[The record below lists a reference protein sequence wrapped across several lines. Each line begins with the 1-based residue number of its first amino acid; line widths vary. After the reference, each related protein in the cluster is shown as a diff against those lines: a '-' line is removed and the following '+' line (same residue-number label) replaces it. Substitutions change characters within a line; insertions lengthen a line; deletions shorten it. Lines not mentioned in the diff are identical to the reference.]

1 MKIRADIKR
10 NAKIAFK
17 SNYWT
22 SVGAP
27 FLVGI
32 IITVAASMA
41 ALIAG
46 VLFGTNLIHLAY
58 YGDAELAAS
67 LWPASLLIYLLIAAV
82 QLPFAVG
89 LSSFFTANYRGEKP
103 SLEIPFVRAFR
114 DYGRNFGGML
124 YMYLFLTLWALIPAG
139 CAMLIVLPAIAQSE
153 MLVVLALLGFLGSI
167 VSIVN
172 LIIKSYSYSMT
183 RYILAD
189 FQLIKAKEAVSISK
203 MITRGHCGQLFL
215 LDMSFIGWWLLSSIT
230 FGILWIFYVAPYYET
245 VRAGFYN
252 EIKEEA
258 KLKGLL

>member
-1 MKIRADIKR
+1 MRIRADIKR
-10 NAKIAFK
+10 DAKIAFK

-32 IITVAASMA
+32 ILTVAASAA

-46 VLFGTNLIHLAY
+46 VLFGTNLIYLAY
-58 YGDAELAAS
+58 YGNTELAAS
-67 LWPASLLIYLLIAAV
+67 FGSSAWLIYLLIAAV
-82 QLPFAVG
+82 QFPFAVG
-89 LSSFFTANYRGEKP
+89 LSAFFTANYRGEKP
-103 SLEIPFVRAFR
+103 SLEVPFVRAFR

-124 YMYLFLTLWALIPAG
+124 YMYLFLILWALIPSG
-139 CAMLIVLPAIAQSE
+139 CAILIAVPAIAHLE
-153 MLVVLALLGFLGSI
+153 MLFVLGILGGLGLIAST
-167 VSIVN
+167 VN

-189 FQLIKAKEAVSISK
+189 FQLIKAKEAVGISK
-203 MITRGHCGQLFL
+203 SITRGHRGQLFL
-215 LDMSFIGWWLLSSIT
+215 FDMSFIGWWLLSSLT

-245 VRAGFYN
+245 ARAGLYN

-258 KLKGLL
+258 KLKGLI

>member
-1 MKIRADIKR
+1 MKIRADIKL

-46 VLFGTNLIHLAY
+46 VLFGANLIYMAY
-58 YGDAELAAS
+58 YGNADLAAS
-67 LWPASLLIYLLIAAV
+67 LGPAAWLTYLLIAAV
-82 QLPFAVG
+82 QFPFAVG
-89 LSSFFTANYRGEKP
+89 LSAFFTANYRGEKP

-139 CAMLIVLPAIAQSE
+139 CAMLIAVPAIARFE
-153 MLVVLALLGFLGSI
+153 KLAVLGILGALGLV

>member
-1 MKIRADIKR
+1 MRIRADIKR
-10 NAKIAFK
+10 DAKIAFK

-22 SVGAP
+22 SVGTP

-32 IITVAASMA
+32 IISVAASAA

-46 VLFGTNLIHLAY
+46 ALFGTNLVYLAY

-67 LWPASLLIYLLIAAV
+67 FGSSAWLIYLLIAAV
-82 QLPFAVG
+82 QFPFAVG
-89 LSSFFTANYRGEKP
+89 LCAFFTANYRGGKP
-103 SLEIPFVRAFR
+103 SLDVAFVRAFR

-124 YMYLFLTLWALIPAG
+124 YMYLFLILWSLIPGG
-139 CAMLIVLPAIAQSE
+139 CIILIAIPAIARSG
-153 MLVVLALLGFLGSI
+153 MLAVLGILGLLGLI

-172 LIIKSYSYSMT
+172 LIIKGYAYSMT
-183 RYILAD
+183 PYILAD
-189 FQLIKAKEAVSISK
+189 LQLIKAKEAVKISK
-203 MITRGHCGQLFL
+203 TITRGHCGQLFL

-245 VRAGFYN
+245 VKAGFYT

>member
-1 MKIRADIKR
+1 MRIRADIKR
-10 NAKIAFK
+10 DAKIAFK

-22 SVGAP
+22 SVGTP

-32 IITVAASMA
+32 IIAVAAGMA

-46 VLFGTNLIHLAY
+46 VLFGANLIHLAY
-58 YGDAELAAS
+58 YGNADLAAS
-67 LWPASLLIYLLIAAV
+67 LWPASWLTYLLIAAV

-89 LSSFFTANYRGEKP
+89 LSAFFTANYRGEKP

-124 YMYLFLTLWALIPAG
+124 YMNMFLALWALIPIG
-139 CAMLIVLPAIAQSE
+139 CAMLIVIPAIARSE
-153 MLVVLALLGFLGSI
+153 MIVVLALLGFLGSI

-172 LIIKSYSYSMT
+172 LIIKSYAYSMT

-189 FQLIKAKEAVSISK
+189 FQLIKAKEAVGISK
-203 MITRGHCGQLFL
+203 LITRGHRGQLFL
-215 LDMSFIGWWLLSSIT
+215 FDISYIGWWLLSSLT

-245 VRAGFYN
+245 AKAGFYT